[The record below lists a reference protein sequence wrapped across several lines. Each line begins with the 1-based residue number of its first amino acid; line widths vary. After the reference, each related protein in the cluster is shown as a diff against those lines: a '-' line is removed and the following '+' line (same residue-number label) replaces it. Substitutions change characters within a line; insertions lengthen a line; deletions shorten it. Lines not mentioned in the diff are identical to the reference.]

1 MAAPSETY
9 VDPSIAANSGTG
21 TIGDPYGDL
30 QYALDTMTR
39 DSTNGDRINIK
50 SGTAEVLTG
59 SLDFS
64 TYGTPNRTSP
74 LLLEGY
80 DSTAGDGGIGGI
92 DGNAGNF
99 SIISSNPS
107 FMGLKRLKLFNT
119 GTAVV
124 LSINRHMRVDE
135 CEITESSTGGVLG
148 ANDLTQVIRCY
159 IHNIAG
165 YGVQLMNDVT
175 YCYFANGSTNK
186 FTSAVVGTGTSV
198 QAKVIN
204 CFFNLDNTSN
214 AINVQFNIYN
224 QNNSILSNAGTGY
237 GILSYRIPQHIVN
250 NLIEGFSGTGGVGIS
265 VSESDTFAHD
275 NAIYDCA
282 TDISLAANC
291 DVLPGQTNE
300 SLSASPFAKTGSLP
314 TDFTSATFW
323 SDLYAYFAP
332 VDTGNVYSGY
342 PTGSNQTKGAVGQPV
357 GGGAGGG
364 LLRVNMN
371 GNVFG

>member
-186 FTSAVVGTGTSV
+186 FTSAVVGSSTSV

-237 GILSYRIPQHIVN
+237 GIRSYRIPQHIVN